1 MQDTQLVSKPFQPG
15 SPNCGGNQPEGVF
28 HQVAHFRDHKTQTL
42 AGRFPK
48 CLLQPLSMAVEYA
61 DIEVTLTIDRR
72 ISINRAQPDINV
84 CPTESI

>member
-42 AGRFPK
+42 AGRFP
-48 CLLQPLSMAVEYA
+48 
-61 DIEVTLTIDRR
+61 I
-72 ISINRAQPDINV
+72 
-84 CPTESI
+84 

>member
-1 MQDTQLVSKPFQPG
+1 MVGAQLVPKPFQPG
-15 SPNCGGNQPEGVF
+15 SQHCRGNQPEGVF
-28 HQVAHFRDHKTQTL
+28 HQVAYFRDHKTQTL

-48 CLLQPLSMAVEYA
+48 CHLQPRSMAVEYA

-72 ISINRAQPDINV
+72 ISINRAQSDINV